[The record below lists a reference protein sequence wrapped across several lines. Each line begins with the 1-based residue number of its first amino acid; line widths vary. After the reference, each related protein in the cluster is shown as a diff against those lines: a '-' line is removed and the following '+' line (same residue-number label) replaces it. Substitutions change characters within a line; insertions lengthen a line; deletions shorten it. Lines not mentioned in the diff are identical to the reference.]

1 MIAMINPTPLKR
13 LFKPYKQE
21 KKPHF
26 MNHIIENIGE
36 RKFWKIQFEQECSKA
51 TDETCINTDCRYNY
65 LKYHEDELYVEL
77 INEIQ
82 AERLAIKKRDDEYRK
97 KHGYI

>member
-1 MIAMINPTPLKR
+1 MVNSMLMKR
-13 LFKPYKQE
+13 LFKPYIKETPNLAKYLIE
-21 KKPHF
+21 KV
-26 MNHIIENIGE
+26 GE

-51 TDETCINTDCRYNY
+51 TDESCINTDCHYNY
-65 LKYHEDELYVEL
+65 LKYHKNELYVEL

-97 KHGYI
+97 KYGYI

>member
-1 MIAMINPTPLKR
+1 MINSTALKS
-13 LFKPYKQE
+13 LFKPYIKE
-21 KKPHF
+21 TPNLAKF
-26 MNHIIENIGE
+26 LIEQVGE

-51 TDETCINTDCRYNY
+51 TDETCINTDCHYNY
-65 LKYHEDELYVEL
+65 LKFHEDELYVEL

-82 AERLAIKKRDDEYRK
+82 AERLAIKKRDDEQRK